1 MYNLYA
7 LYHCSEAFFS
17 CSMKILY
24 SKQILLYKTKVEC
37 FALMNVFILHL
48 KLFNEMHFKTLQ
60 SLHVFILCIYDT
72 FQVI

>member
-1 MYNLYA
+1 
-7 LYHCSEAFFS
+7 
-17 CSMKILY
+17 MKILY

-60 SLHVFILCIYDT
+60 SLHVFILCIYNT
-72 FQVI
+72 F